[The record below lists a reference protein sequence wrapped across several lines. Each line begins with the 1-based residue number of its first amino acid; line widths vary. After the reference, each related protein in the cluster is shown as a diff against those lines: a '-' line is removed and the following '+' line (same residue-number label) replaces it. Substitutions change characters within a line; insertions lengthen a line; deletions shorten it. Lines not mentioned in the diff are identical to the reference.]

1 MKKLRVAVLM
11 LKDFVPPE
19 SLEGLSDEE
28 IAPWKTEYD
37 VLAALEELGHDAEPL
52 AVDNELS
59 AVRAALAET
68 KPHIV
73 FNLLEEFHGIGSYV
87 PYVLGYFE
95 LIRQSYTGCNPYG
108 MMLTHNKAVA
118 KKILRYHRIPSPPF
132 VSYPRGRAIKP
143 SSRLPYPLIVK
154 SATEHGSVGIAQASI
169 VNDDQQLKDRVTY
182 VHEQL
187 ETDAIAE
194 TYVEGRE
201 LYVGVIGNRRLKTF
215 PVWEL
220 PFDGLPKSAPRIATE
235 KTKWDLDYQVKRK
248 IQTGPASDL
257 PDELVNR
264 ITRICKRAYRL
275 LGQTGYARMD
285 LRLTEEG
292 GVHLLES
299 NPNPQLEY
307 GEDFAESAE
316 AAGVGYN
323 ELIQRILNLGQRAH
337 ADRTA

>member
-11 LKDFVPPE
+11 LEDFVPPD
-19 SLEGLSDEE
+19 SIDGLSDEE

-37 VLAALEELGHDAEPL
+37 VLAALQELGHDAEPL
-52 AVDNELS
+52 AVDDKLS
-59 AVRAALAET
+59 TIRAGLEEM

-95 LIRQSYTGCNPYG
+95 LIGQPYTGCNPYG
-108 MMLTHNKAVA
+108 MMLTHNKTVA
-118 KKILRYHRIPSPPF
+118 KKILRYHRVPSPAF
-132 VSYPRGRAIKP
+132 SSFPRGRVVKQ
-143 SSRLPYPLIVK
+143 SHRRSFPLIVK
-154 SATEHGSVGIAQASI
+154 SATEHGSVGIAHASV
-169 VNDDQQLKDRVTY
+169 VNDEEQLKDRVAY

-187 ETDAIAE
+187 QTDAIAE

-201 LYVGVIGNRRLKTF
+201 LYVGVIGNRRLQTF
-215 PVWEL
+215 PIWEL
-220 PFDGLPKSAPRIATE
+220 SFEGLPKNVPRIATE
-235 KTKWDLDYQVKRK
+235 KAKWDLGYQNKRK
-248 IQTGPASDL
+248 LETQQARDL
-257 PDELVNR
+257 PDDLAAR
-264 ITRICKRAYRL
+264 ISRLCKRAYRI

-285 LRLTEEG
+285 LRLTADG

-316 AAGVGYN
+316 AAGVEYTQ
-323 ELIQRILNLGQRAH
+323 LIQRVLNLGQRYH
-337 ADRTA
+337 ADRTR